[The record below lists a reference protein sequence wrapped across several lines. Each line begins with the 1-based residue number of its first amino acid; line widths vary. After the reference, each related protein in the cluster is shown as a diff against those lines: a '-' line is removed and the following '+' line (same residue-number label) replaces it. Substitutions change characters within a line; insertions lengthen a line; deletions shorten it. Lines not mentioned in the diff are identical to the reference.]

1 MSDPNTAEL
10 ESLRRQLQQ
19 LHESFSAVIEETRP
33 TPDNIAIMPWPD
45 LLSKFNVL
53 AAKYTVLSQAVSS
66 KHAHMLK
73 EMAVAPRT
81 RPGNIHEQNILSV
94 LLRTKLA
101 PEIEKEEETIWA
113 QVQAEM
119 LRDKNLDW
127 FARAEK
133 QESLAITAVNSFM
146 ELKGRHAESVGTAL
160 ETMARKSESSTKGA
174 KEATDQQ
181 HQSSAPHNDSSNGTR
196 AEQVSYSPEHKQLAL
211 EDILAFTSSGTKT

>member
-1 MSDPNTAEL
+1 MGDANIVEL

-19 LHESFSAVIEETRP
+19 LHESFSAVIDETRP
-33 TPDNIAIMPWPD
+33 TPDNIVVLPWPD

-53 AAKYTVLSQAVSS
+53 AAKYTVLSQAVSK

-101 PEIEKEEETIWA
+101 PEIEEEEEAIWSH
-113 QVQAEM
+113 VQAEM
-119 LRDKNLDW
+119 QRDKSLDW

-146 ELKGRHAESVGTAL
+146 ELRRKHAESVSATLDG
-160 ETMARKSESSTKGA
+160 MVHKSESIA
-174 KEATDQQ
+174 KLVDEGRA
-181 HQSSAPHNDSSNGTR
+181 
-196 AEQVSYSPEHKQLAL
+196 AEQDPDLPAHKQMSL
-211 EDILAFTSSGTKT
+211 EDILAFVSSGTTS